1 VEFCSTLGLKE
12 RLPNR
17 AHAYPGLSHGPESG
31 VPKGLDCRVAGTGRS
46 VFFLNLFVNQAVALL
61 GGTTRRADEV
71 SHNKIA
77 IGLMVSGA
85 AFAGEN
91 TGNAPGG
98 TGVEQ
103 STESMGATN
112 KQRIRLLLPVLGLS
126 KAAVRQREP
135 NRALALSTSLHPAT
149 CSC

>member
-46 VFFLNLFVNQAVALL
+46 VFFLNLFVKQLRCWEEQQGEPMKLA
-61 GGTTRRADEV
+61 TIM
-71 SHNKIA
+71 IA